1 MFVSVITATYNRSR
15 FIPALIKCF
24 EQQLYPKDQMEWLI
38 LDDSDEEERIET
50 SQHLSVV
57 PGARHIILAD
67 RGSMGYK
74 LNLLAREAK
83 GDIIVVMD
91 DDDYYPPT
99 RISEA
104 VTALKANPT
113 ISIAGCSKVYMYF
126 MDEGDVYVA
135 GPYHDRHALHCTM
148 AYRKSY
154 LLTHRYDDEE
164 VCAVEKVLTDNFSEP
179 MIQLDTRQTILH
191 MVHGSN
197 TYRKKREVG
206 GLRKTKYRPEQLF
219 PHI

>member
-24 EQQLYPKDQMEWLI
+24 EQQLYPRDQMEWLI
-38 LDDSDEEERIET
+38 LDDSDEDECIQT
-50 SQHLSVV
+50 NQYLSVV
-57 PGARHIILAD
+57 PGAYHIVLAD
-67 RGSMGYK
+67 KKPMGYK
-74 LNLLAREAK
+74 LNQLVREAK

-104 VTALKANPT
+104 VKALIANPA
-113 ISIAGCSKVYMYF
+113 IEIAGCSKVYMYF
-126 MDEGDVYVA
+126 MDEDAVYVA

-148 AYRKSY
+148 AYKRSY

-164 VCAVEKVLTDNFSEP
+164 VCAVEKVLTNNFEEL

-191 MVHGSN
+191 IVHGSN

-206 GLRKTKYRPEQLF
+206 GLRRTKYRPEQ
-219 PHI
+219 IVISY